1 MAYETLK
8 SSKLA
13 CKKLADFFS
22 FLPWVNYLSGDLWKL
37 NEEGLLKV
45 SLKNFHPVQSYRF
58 FKNAVFFKNGLKNLT
73 KVEKLE
79 FFFAFL
85 VTIL

>member
-1 MAYETLK
+1 MGVVGIKQGPRQAILY
-8 SSKLA
+8 SFFMKL
-13 CKKLADFFS
+13 D
-22 FLPWVNYLSGDLWKL
+22 
-37 NEEGLLKV
+37 EEGLLKV
-45 SLKNFHPVQSYRF
+45 SLKNSDPFQSYQF

>member
-1 MAYETLK
+1 MVVIGIKQGPRPPILYL
-8 SSKLA
+8 
-13 CKKLADFFS
+13 FFM
-22 FLPWVNYLSGDLWKL
+22 KL
-37 NEEGLLKV
+37 NVEDLLKV
-45 SLKNFHPVQSYRF
+45 SLKTFQPLQSYPF
-58 FKNAVFFKNGLKNLT
+58 FKNAVFFKNGPKNLT